1 MSVKRNGPGQSQGNQ
16 PQNSA
21 MADAMLKAGMT
32 PTGAEQPQEQTQ
44 QPTGGQQ
51 QQPTGGNAQPQQP
64 FNAGAQMN
72 QQSNNNSRVG
82 SRGRSVLDI
91 NANHRRPV
99 PRNMSGEDVQTI
111 QLGLKERAGKVLTEQ
126 QKKEFNILVLDNN
139 QSKVTFSSILV
150 CYFEEYQ
157 GQKHIAVYSLLV
169 ESSGAPLD
177 PSSVN
182 LGGTTVEVD
191 IVPGDIYLNK
201 SYWQVLEQFV
211 INSYGFNAQIHDAGG
226 VVIPAEAEVSTE
238 NRFNRLLHNSTQ
250 ACYTIMDNQLGGNE
264 EPFTLGEVGS
274 GDQLSARVE
283 FTRQHGE
290 DIVGMPVREDIIVT
304 MSAQSQAD
312 SQFSL
317 QQTRQ
322 LTRVAGYVDL
332 MYQPAQAGFQ
342 PQQQAFGMF
351 GNQQQMMATQMYQP
365 RMVLTSVDTL
375 TDAVNMELQLLA
387 LSTAFGLNR
396 NGLFT
401 GTWRANKGKA
411 TDVDLKDLGA
421 TGYEV
426 NLTGDPQAKP
436 DALPTRSADFGDNE
450 MRQLINML
458 IGQKL
463 IFTLDIAEVGELSWI
478 HQTYIA
484 AANGDE
490 NARLTILQA
499 ANNLTMGHFQQLFDA
514 SKPVCYDDQDRI
526 HLGFY
531 YDREGNRRDLREID
545 YLAILNLAGKTN
557 PKLVEAWEE
566 THRNIQVPL
575 EIRLAQRKEILRQ
588 LLASEIHVK
597 GFARRVSFD
606 NSFLEALSEAIVR
619 CGLNVRPAKGLD
631 DNNVLTQRGGY
642 DLNHLVANNVGG
654 FFNYGGGQQQGS
666 RMFGSPF
673 TGTWNR

>member
-283 FTRQHGE
+283 FSRQHGE

-387 LSTAFGLNR
+387 LSTGFGLNR

-463 IFTLDIAEVGELSWI
+463 IFTLDIVEVGELSWI

>member
-150 CYFEEYQ
+150 CYYEEYQ

>member
-1 MSVKRNGPGQSQGNQ
+1 MSVKRNSDKGQTNQ
-16 PQNSA
+16 PANSA
-21 MADAMLKAGMT
+21 MADAMMRAGMN
-32 PTGAEQPQEQTQ
+32 PTGGDTQ
-44 QPTGGQQ
+44 QPNNGNQQ
-51 QQPTGGNAQPQQP
+51 QQQAQQPTGGNAQPQQP
-64 FNAGAQMN
+64 FAAGAQM
-72 QQSNNNSRVG
+72 NNNSRVG

-99 PRNMSGEDVQTI
+99 PRTMSGEDVQTI
-111 QLGLKERAGKVLTEQ
+111 VNGLKDRASKILTEQ

-139 QSKVTFSSILV
+139 QTKVTFSSILV
-150 CYFEEYQ
+150 CYLEQFQ
-157 GQKHIAVYSLLV
+157 GKNHIAVYSLLV
-169 ESSGAPLD
+169 ESSAAPLD
-177 PSSVN
+177 PNSVN

-201 SYWQVLEQFV
+201 SYWSVLEQYV
-211 INSYGFNAQIHDAGG
+211 LNSYGLEAVIHDAGC
-226 VVIPAEAEVSTE
+226 VVIAAEAEINTE
-238 NRFNRLLHNSTQ
+238 ARFNRLLHNSTQ

-264 EPFTLGEVGS
+264 EPFTLGEVGAN
-274 GDQLSARVE
+274 DQMIARVE

-304 MSAQSQAD
+304 MSAQTQAD

-317 QQTRQ
+317 QQTRA
-322 LTRVAGYVDL
+322 LTRVTGYVDL

-342 PQQQAFGMF
+342 PQQNAFGMF
-351 GNQQQMMATQMYQP
+351 GNQQQMLATQMYQP

-375 TDAVNMELQLLA
+375 TDAVSMELQLLA
-387 LSTAFGLNR
+387 LSTAMGLNR
-396 NGLFT
+396 NMLWS
-401 GTWRANKGKA
+401 GTYRSNKGKV

-426 NLTGDPQAKP
+426 NLTGDPNAKP

-458 IGQKL
+458 IAPKL
-463 IFTLDIAEVGELSWI
+463 IYSLDIAEAGELSWI

-484 AANGDE
+484 AANGD
-490 NARLTILQA
+490 NDARLAILQA

-526 HLGFY
+526 HLGY
-531 YDREGNRRDLREID
+531 YLDREGNRRDLREID

-566 THRNIQVPL
+566 THRNTQVAL

-606 NSFLEALSEAIVR
+606 NGFLEALSEAIVR
-619 CGLNVRPAKGLD
+619 SGLNVRPAKGLD
-631 DNNVLTQRGGY
+631 DNANLVQRGGY
-642 DLNHLVANNVGG
+642 DLGHLVASGNIGN
-654 FFNYGGGQQQGS
+654 FFNHGGGQQQGS

>member
-1 MSVKRNGPGQSQGNQ
+1 
-16 PQNSA
+16 
-21 MADAMLKAGMT
+21 
-32 PTGAEQPQEQTQ
+32 
-44 QPTGGQQ
+44 
-51 QQPTGGNAQPQQP
+51 
-64 FNAGAQMN
+64 MN

-283 FTRQHGE
+283 FSRQHGE

-312 SQFSL
+312 SA
-317 QQTRQ
+317 
-322 LTRVAGYVDL
+322 V
-332 MYQPAQAGFQ
+332 QPATDSPTDSRRWLRRPDVPTGPSRLPAS
-342 PQQQAFGMF
+342 
-351 GNQQQMMATQMYQP
+351 AT
-365 RMVLTSVDTL
+365 S
-375 TDAVNMELQLLA
+375 
-387 LSTAFGLNR
+387 
-396 NGLFT
+396 
-401 GTWRANKGKA
+401 
-411 TDVDLKDLGA
+411 
-421 TGYEV
+421 
-426 NLTGDPQAKP
+426 
-436 DALPTRSADFGDNE
+436 
-450 MRQLINML
+450 
-458 IGQKL
+458 
-463 IFTLDIAEVGELSWI
+463 
-478 HQTYIA
+478 
-484 AANGDE
+484 
-490 NARLTILQA
+490 
-499 ANNLTMGHFQQLFDA
+499 
-514 SKPVCYDDQDRI
+514 
-526 HLGFY
+526 
-531 YDREGNRRDLREID
+531 LR
-545 YLAILNLAGKTN
+545 
-557 PKLVEAWEE
+557 
-566 THRNIQVPL
+566 
-575 EIRLAQRKEILRQ
+575 
-588 LLASEIHVK
+588 HV
-597 GFARRVSFD
+597 R
-606 NSFLEALSEAIVR
+606 
-619 CGLNVRPAKGLD
+619 
-631 DNNVLTQRGGY
+631 
-642 DLNHLVANNVGG
+642 
-654 FFNYGGGQQQGS
+654 
-666 RMFGSPF
+666 
-673 TGTWNR
+673 